1 MNAITA
7 AANPPKGVE
16 IEQLHASVEVLL
28 DQLDIS
34 LAGASEDEALEE
46 CLREASWE
54 LQRAL
59 GSLRYA
65 REAIGRNLSR

>member
-1 MNAITA
+1 MNAIA
-7 AANPPKGVE
+7 AASPQKGIE
-16 IEQLHASVEVLL
+16 IEQIHASVEVLL

-34 LAGASEDEALEE
+34 LAGVRDEALEE

-65 REAIGRNLSR
+65 REAIERNPRR

>member
-1 MNAITA
+1 MNAIA
-7 AANPPKGVE
+7 AAKGIE

-34 LAGASEDEALEE
+34 LAGASEDAALEE

-65 REAIGRNLSR
+65 REAIERNPRR